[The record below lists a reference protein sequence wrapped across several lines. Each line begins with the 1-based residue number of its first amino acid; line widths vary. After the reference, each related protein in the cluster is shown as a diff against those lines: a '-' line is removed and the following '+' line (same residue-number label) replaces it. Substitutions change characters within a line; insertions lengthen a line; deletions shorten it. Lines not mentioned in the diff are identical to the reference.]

1 MFLFHVAKIET
12 EKMLIAMVE
21 TELERRKAE
30 GKYKGSFIG
39 QSHFF
44 GYEGR
49 CGLPTNFD
57 ASYCYAWVMVLGLFS
72 SVGRRVLY
80 LRLVILLPLCL
91 SGLPGE
97 LH

>member
-1 MFLFHVAKIET
+1 MMFLFHVAKIET

-44 GYEGR
+44 GWVFRKIMDIALCIGIKEMYYN
-49 CGLPTNFD
+49 GLLNVNFQIWREVWP
-57 ASYCYAWVMVLGLFS
+57 SN
-72 SVGRRVLY
+72 
-80 LRLVILLPLCL
+80 
-91 SGLPGE
+91 
-97 LH
+97 